1 VSGGINPSFDSSSL
15 LTDRLITRSKARAQ
29 SADRDIALETAS
41 RAGAQMASV
50 GSGGLRSRA
59 EARVRILA
67 DLARAEA
74 EAKQRREELAKA
86 SQRSSLQRLVSSV
99 DGTVTQLAVHT
110 IGGVVE
116 AGRPLMVV
124 VPNGGNLIVEA
135 KLLNKDAGF
144 VRIGQ
149 SVAVKLEAFPFTRH
163 GTINGTIETI
173 GSDAANDEKL
183 GPVFPMRV
191 RLECGTKGSAALCSQ
206 IGPGMAATADVRTGR
221 RSILSYLMSPIDE
234 ARLEAGRER

>member
-1 VSGGINPSFDSSSL
+1 VGGGIKPSFDSPSL
-15 LTDRLITRSKARAQ
+15 LTDGLITRSKARAQ
-29 SADRDIALETAS
+29 LADRDIALETAS

-74 EAKQRREELAKA
+74 EAKQWREELAKA

-99 DGTVTQLAVHT
+99 VATVTQLAVHT
-110 IGGVVE
+110 IGGAVD
-116 AGRPLMVV
+116 AGRPLMVI
-124 VPNGGNLIVEA
+124 VPNGGSLIVEA

-144 VRIGQ
+144 VRMGQ
-149 SVAVKLEAFPFTRH
+149 PVAVKLEAFPFIRH
-163 GTINGTIETI
+163 GMNNGVIETI

-183 GPVFPMRV
+183 GPVFPVRV
-191 RLECGTKGSAALCSQ
+191 RLPCGTNAHSAQS
-206 IGPGMAATADVRTGR
+206 
-221 RSILSYLMSPIDE
+221 
-234 ARLEAGRER
+234 

>member
-1 VSGGINPSFDSSSL
+1 
-15 LTDRLITRSKARAQ
+15 
-29 SADRDIALETAS
+29 
-41 RAGAQMASV
+41 
-50 GSGGLRSRA
+50 
-59 EARVRILA
+59 
-67 DLARAEA
+67 
-74 EAKQRREELAKA
+74 
-86 SQRSSLQRLVSSV
+86 LQRLVSSV

-116 AGRPLMVV
+116 AGRPLMVI
-124 VPNGGNLIVEA
+124 VPNGGSLIVEA
-135 KLLNKDAGF
+135 KLLNKDAGC
-144 VRIGQ
+144 VRKGQ

-183 GPVFPMRV
+183 GPVFPMGV
-191 RLECGTKGSAALCSQ
+191 RLACSTRDSAALCSQ
-206 IGPGMAATADVRTGR
+206 IGPGMAATADIRTGR